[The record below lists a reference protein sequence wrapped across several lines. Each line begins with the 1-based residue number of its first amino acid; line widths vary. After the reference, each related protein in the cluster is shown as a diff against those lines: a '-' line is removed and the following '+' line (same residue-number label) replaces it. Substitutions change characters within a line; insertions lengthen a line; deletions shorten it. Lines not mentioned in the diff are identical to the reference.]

1 MILKDKTFSIQS
13 DPRVIAGDASE
24 KQMAFYLKRAF
35 SSAPDLYVLNDIRI
49 EFHGEAAQ
57 MDHVV
62 VSRWGIFI
70 IESKSVSGSVRINA
84 HGEWVRELKGNKQG
98 MASPVRQAE
107 MQSSILKAYLQH
119 HKERLRNTMLGLQ
132 KGFAFC
138 PINIYVAI
146 SDSGV
151 IHRQIDLPEVM
162 KADVVVSAIQSWLS
176 KRTSLKSILSLGK
189 DSTDWFM
196 SADEAR
202 TVGDFLLASHVSRTV
217 PVKPA
222 TNAEVATASSLPEKN
237 ELAYST
243 GDACPNCK
251 AGELVARKARKTNND
266 FLGCSNYPKCKFTDY
281 RNTK

>member
-1 MILKDKTFSIQS
+1 MILKDKTFSIHG

-35 SSAPDLYVLNDIRI
+35 GSAPDLYVLNDIRI
-49 EFHGEAAQ
+49 EFQGEVAQ

-62 VSRWGIFI
+62 VSRWGLFI
-70 IESKSVSGSVRINA
+70 VESKSVSGSVRINS
-84 HGEWVRELKGNKQG
+84 HGEWLRELKGSKQG

-107 MQSSILKAYLQH
+107 MQSLLLKAYLQY
-119 HKERLRNTMLGLQ
+119 HKGRLRNAMLGLQ

-202 TVGDFLLASHVSRTV
+202 SVGDFLLASHVSRTV
-217 PVKPA
+217 QAKLAASV
-222 TNAEVATASSLPEKN
+222 EVDTPSLPEKN
-237 ELAYST
+237 ELTYST

-251 AGELVARKARKTNND
+251 AGELVARRARKTNND

-281 RNTK
+281 RNTQ

>member
-1 MILKDKTFSIQS
+1 MILKDKTFSIQG
-13 DPRVIAGDASE
+13 DPRVIAGDTSE

-35 SSAPDLYVLNDIRI
+35 GPAPDLYVLNDIRI
-49 EFHGEAAQ
+49 EFQGEVAQ

-62 VSRWGIFI
+62 VSRWGLFI
-70 IESKSVSGSVRINA
+70 VESKSVSGSVRINS
-84 HGEWVRELKGNKQG
+84 HGEWLRELKGSKQG
-98 MASPVRQAE
+98 MASPIRQAE
-107 MQSSILKAYLQH
+107 MQSLLLKAYLQH
-119 HKERLRNTMLGLQ
+119 HKERLRNAMLGLQ

-151 IHRQIDLPEVM
+151 IHRQVDLPEVM

-202 TVGDFLLASHVSRTV
+202 SVGDFLLASHVSRTV
-217 PVKPA
+217 QAKPA
-222 TNAEVATASSLPEKN
+222 ASAEVDTSSLPEKN
-237 ELAYST
+237 ELTYSA

-251 AGELVARKARKTNND
+251 AGELVARRARKTNND

-281 RNTK
+281 RNTQ